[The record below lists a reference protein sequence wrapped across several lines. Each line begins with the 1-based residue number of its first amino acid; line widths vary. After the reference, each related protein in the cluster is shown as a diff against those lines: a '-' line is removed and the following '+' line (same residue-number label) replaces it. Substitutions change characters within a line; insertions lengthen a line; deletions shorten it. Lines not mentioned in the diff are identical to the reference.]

1 MVNMK
6 AVLFFVLLA
15 VTLIV
20 MWPQQSHE
28 KYEAQAQ
35 GGDPGPGKNVTVVT
49 PDELDQVIRATQVAL
64 SKKIGKCSYCIE
76 TTNINLSGNVYSGR
90 FLFTVLPEE
99 GGGAYGVSV
108 DSRVNKDNWDVLD
121 ISLQSLNTIDA
132 MDPYNQFKSGR
143 DIEEANLP
151 KLADLQSALSNM

>member
-1 MVNMK
+1 MRV
-6 AVLFFVLLA
+6 VLFVVLIA
-15 VTLIV
+15 VTIFV
-20 MWPQQSHE
+20 MWPQEKE
-28 KYEAQAQ
+28 KYEAQDGLPA
-35 GGDPGPGKNVTVVT
+35 DPGYGKSLTVVT

-76 TTNINLSGNVYSGR
+76 TTNINLTGNVYNGR

-108 DSRVNKDNWDVLD
+108 DSRVDKEKMNVLD

-132 MDPYNQFKSGR
+132 MDPYGQFKSGR

>member
-6 AVLFFVLLA
+6 AVLFIVLIA
-15 VTLIV
+15 VTIFF
-20 MWPQQSHE
+20 MWPQAQE
-28 KYEAQAQ
+28 KYEAEASTK
-35 GGDPGPGKNVTVVT
+35 DPGPGRNVTVVT
-49 PDELDQVIRATQVAL
+49 PDELDKVIRATQVAL

-76 TTNINLSGNVYSGR
+76 TTNINLTDNVYSGR

-108 DSRVNKDNWDVLD
+108 DSRVDREKWNVLD
-121 ISLQSLNTIDA
+121 VSLQSMNTIDA
-132 MDPYNQFKSGR
+132 MDPYGQFKSGR

-151 KLADLQSALSNM
+151 KLADLQSALQNM

>member
-1 MVNMK
+1 MK
-6 AVLFFVLLA
+6 AVLFVVLIA
-15 VTLIV
+15 VTIFV
-20 MWPQQSHE
+20 MWPQETQE
-28 KYEAQAQ
+28 KYESGTQ
-35 GGDPGPGKNVTVVT
+35 DPGYGSNITVVT

-76 TTNINLSGNVYSGR
+76 TTNINLTGNVYNGR

-108 DSRVNKDNWDVLD
+108 DSRVNRDNWDVLD
-121 ISLQSLNTIDA
+121 VSLQSLNTIDA
-132 MDPYNQFKSGR
+132 MDPYNQFKPGS